1 MTMNTL
7 AVTSLAIIGT
17 GIMGM
22 GIAQI
27 AAQAGIQVLLFDAK
41 AGAAEQGRHSLQ
53 TTLEKLAA
61 KGKFTDEQL
70 QSTLN
75 NLSVIDDISK
85 IAKADVVIEAIIE
98 NLDIKKQL
106 FKQLE
111 SVVTAKTVL
120 ATNTSSLSVTAI
132 ASDCDYP
139 ERVAGFHF
147 FNPVPLMK
155 IVEVIPG
162 LSTKASVVEGL
173 MDLAKRMGHLGVVAK
188 DTPGFIVNHGGR
200 AYGTEALKILG
211 EGVASFEDIDRI
223 LRDGAGFRMGPFELL
238 DLTGIDV
245 SHPVMESI
253 YNQFY
258 FEPRYRPHPL
268 TRQML
273 IGKKLGRKVG
283 QGFYHYTENKKQD
296 GQRLTANKS
305 QRSSSET
312 SFSKRVADA
321 VVRSVWIAADLVE
334 DKQQVVDYL
343 NANGITIDDN
353 DKPNSGSLI
362 LLAIYGEDTTN
373 AAIRYQV
380 NPKQAVAIDMLTD
393 LSKHRTLMPSI
404 ITEDTFVTQ
413 AYALFGQSLNIDSEK
428 DSNEVNNG
436 GAAVQSA
443 VDATL
448 IAESTGFVAQRVVAM
463 VINLGCDIAM
473 QGIATPKDIDNAVK
487 LGLGYPYGPIS
498 WGDELGAERI
508 LLILQR
514 IYSLTGDPRYR
525 PSPWLQRRAALGI
538 SLFTQQS
545 NCQR

>member
-1 MTMNTL
+1 MTVNT
-7 AVTSLAIIGT
+7 LAIIGT

-41 AGAAEQGRHSLQ
+41 AGAAEQGRQSLKA
-53 TTLEKLAA
+53 TLEKLAA

-70 QSTLN
+70 QSTLA
-75 NLSVIDDISK
+75 NLTVIEEIAK
-85 IAKADVVIEAIIE
+85 IAEVDVVIEAIIE
-98 NLDIKKQL
+98 NLEIKQQL

-111 SVVTAKTVL
+111 SIVSVETIL
-120 ATNTSSLSVTAI
+120 ATNTSSLAVTAI
-132 ASDCDYP
+132 ASDCEHP

-162 LSTKASVVEGL
+162 ISTKPSVVETL
-173 MDLAKRMGHLGVVAK
+173 TTLAKRMGHLGVVAK

-211 EGVASFEDIDRI
+211 EGVASFEDIDLI
-223 LRDGAGFRMGPFELL
+223 LREGAGFRMGPFELL

-245 SHPVMESI
+245 SHPVMESV
-253 YNQFY
+253 YNQY
-258 FEPRYRPHPL
+258 YSEPRYRPHPL

-283 QGFYHYTENKKQD
+283 EGFYHYTENKKQD
-296 GQRLTANKS
+296 GQKVTVDP
-305 QRSSSET
+305 
-312 SFSKRVADA
+312 SKQLPFKTDSDISNL
-321 VVRSVWIAADLVE
+321 SVWIGADLAE
-334 DKQQVVDYL
+334 DKQQLVDYL
-343 NANGITIDDN
+343 SANNITIDDN
-353 DKPNSGSLI
+353 EKPNSDSLI
-362 LLAIYGEDTTN
+362 LLAIYGDDTTN

-404 ITEDTFVTQ
+404 VTQDNFIAQ
-413 AYALFGQSLNIDSEK
+413 AYALFGR
-428 DSNEVNNG
+428 SNKFDKSSDEGSNV
-436 GAAVQSA
+436 A
-443 VDATL
+443 VDAIL
-448 IAESTGFVAQRVVAM
+448 ITESTGFVAQRVIAM

-498 WGDELGAERI
+498 WGDEIGASRI
-508 LLILQR
+508 LLILER
-514 IYSLTGDPRYR
+514 LHGLTGDPRYR
-525 PSPWLQRRAALGI
+525 PSPWLQRRATLGV
-538 SLFTQQS
+538 SLFAQQNNYS
-545 NCQR
+545 G

>member
-1 MTMNTL
+1 MTVNT
-7 AVTSLAIIGT
+7 LAIIGT

-41 AGAAEQGRHSLQ
+41 AGAAEQGCQSLQ
-53 TTLEKLAA
+53 ATLEKLAA

-70 QSTLN
+70 QSTLA
-75 NLSVIDDISK
+75 NLTVIENIAK
-85 IAKADVVIEAIIE
+85 IAEVDVVIEAIIE
-98 NLDIKKQL
+98 NLEIKQQL

-111 SVVTAKTVL
+111 SIVSVETIL
-120 ATNTSSLSVTAI
+120 ATNTSSLAVTAI
-132 ASDCDYP
+132 ASDCEHP

-162 LSTKASVVEGL
+162 ISTKPSVVETL
-173 MDLAKRMGHLGVVAK
+173 TTLAKRMGHLGVVAK

-211 EGVASFEDIDRI
+211 EGVASFEDIDLI
-223 LRDGAGFRMGPFELL
+223 LREGAGFRMGPFELL

-245 SHPVMESI
+245 SHPVMESV
-253 YNQFY
+253 YNQY
-258 FEPRYRPHPL
+258 YSEPRYRPHPL

-283 QGFYHYTENKKQD
+283 EGFYHYTENKKQD
-296 GQRLTANKS
+296 GQKVTVDP
-305 QRSSSET
+305 
-312 SFSKRVADA
+312 SKQLPFKTDSDISNL
-321 VVRSVWIAADLVE
+321 SVWIGADLAE
-334 DKQQVVDYL
+334 DKQQLVDYL
-343 NANGITIDDN
+343 SANNITIDDN
-353 DKPNSGSLI
+353 DKPNSDSLI
-362 LLAIYGEDTTN
+362 LLAIYGDDTTN

-380 NPKQAVAIDMLTD
+380 NPKQAVAIDMLAD

-404 ITEDTFVTQ
+404 VTQDNFIAQ
-413 AYALFGQSLNIDSEK
+413 AYALFGR
-428 DSNEVNNG
+428 SNKFDKSSDEGSNV
-436 GAAVQSA
+436 A
-443 VDATL
+443 VDAIL
-448 IAESTGFVAQRVVAM
+448 ITESTGFVAQRVIAM

-498 WGDELGAERI
+498 WGDEIGASRI
-508 LLILQR
+508 LLILER
-514 IYSLTGDPRYR
+514 IHGLTGDPRYR
-525 PSPWLQRRAALGI
+525 PSPWLQRRATLGV
-538 SLFTQQS
+538 SLFTQQNNHS
-545 NCQR
+545 G

>member
-1 MTMNTL
+1 MTVNT
-7 AVTSLAIIGT
+7 LAIIGT

-27 AAQAGIQVLLFDAK
+27 AAQAGIKVLLFDAK
-41 AGAAEQGRHSLQ
+41 VGAAEQGRQSLQ
-53 TTLEKLAA
+53 VMLEKLAA

-70 QSTLN
+70 QSTLT
-75 NLSVIDDISK
+75 NLIVIEDLSQIVEAE
-85 IAKADVVIEAIIE
+85 IVIEAIIE
-98 NLDIKKQL
+98 NLEIKQQL

-111 SVVTAKTVL
+111 SIVSAETIL
-120 ATNTSSLSVTAI
+120 ATNTSSLAVTAI
-132 ASDCDYP
+132 ASDCAHP

-162 LSTKASVVEGL
+162 LSTKASVVETL
-173 MDLAKRMGHLGVVAK
+173 KELAKRMGHLGVVAK

-258 FEPRYRPHPL
+258 HEDRYRPHPL

-273 IGKKLGRKVG
+273 MGKKLGRKVG
-283 QGFYHYTENKKQD
+283 EGFYQYTDNKKQN
-296 GQRLTANKS
+296 GQK
-305 QRSSSET
+305 ET
-312 SFSKRVADA
+312 SNTNQQPPYKTDSDTSNI
-321 VVRSVWIAADLVE
+321 SVWIGADLAE
-334 DKQQVVDYL
+334 DKQQLVDYL
-343 NANGITIDDN
+343 NAGDITIDDN
-353 DKPNSGSLI
+353 DQPNPDSLV

-380 NPKQAVAIDMLTD
+380 NPNQAVAIDMLTD

-404 ITEDTFVTQ
+404 VTQDNFVAQ
-413 AYALFGQSLNIDSEK
+413 AYALFGENNKFGKSSDEG
-428 DSNEVNNG
+428 SN
-436 GAAVQSA
+436 AA

-448 IAESTGFVAQRVVAM
+448 ITESTGFVAQRVMAM

-473 QGIATPKDIDNAVK
+473 QGIASPEDIDNAVK

-498 WGDELGAERI
+498 WGDKLGAQRI
-508 LLILQR
+508 LLILER
-514 IYSLTGDPRYR
+514 IYGLTGDQRYR
-525 PSPWLQRRAALGI
+525 PSPWLQRRATLGI
-538 SLFTQQS
+538 SLFTQR
-545 NCQR
+545 NKY

>member
-1 MTMNTL
+1 MTIK
-7 AVTSLAIIGT
+7 SLAIIGT
-17 GIMGM
+17 GVMGM

-27 AAQAGIQVLLFDAK
+27 AAQAGIDVLLFDAK
-41 AGAAEQGRHSLQ
+41 AGAAEEGRQSLKA
-53 TTLEKLAA
+53 TLEKLAA
-61 KGKFTDEQL
+61 KGKFTDKQL
-70 QSTLN
+70 QATLS
-75 NLSVIDDISK
+75 NLTVIEDIAK
-85 IAKADVVIEAIIE
+85 IAEVDVVIEAIIE
-98 NLDIKKQL
+98 NLEIKQQL

-111 SVVTAKTVL
+111 SLVTAETIL
-120 ATNTSSLSVTAI
+120 ATNTSSLAVTAI
-132 ASDCDYP
+132 ASVCEYP

-162 LSTKASVVEGL
+162 LSTDHRIVETL
-173 MDLAKRMGHLGVVAK
+173 TDLATRMGHLGVVAK

-200 AYGTEALKILG
+200 AFGTEALKILG
-211 EGVASFEDIDRI
+211 DGVATVEDIDRI
-223 LRDGAGFRMGPFELL
+223 LREGAGFRMGPFELM

-253 YNQFY
+253 YNQYY

-283 QGFYHYTENKKQD
+283 EGFYHYAENKKQES
-296 GQRLTANKS
+296 QKATANTNQQSPYKTDCD
-305 QRSSSET
+305 T
-312 SFSKRVADA
+312 SNI
-321 VVRSVWIAADLVE
+321 SVWIGADLAA
-334 DKQQVVDYL
+334 DKQQLVDYL
-343 NANGITIDDN
+343 NTKDIAIDDN
-353 DKPNSGSLI
+353 DKPNPDSLI

-380 NPKQAVAIDMLTD
+380 NPQQSVAIDMLTD

-404 ITEDTFVTQ
+404 VTEDRFVAQ
-413 AYALFGQSLNIDSEK
+413 AYALFGRNNKFAKS
-428 DSNEVNNG
+428 SND
-436 GAAVQSA
+436 A

-448 IAESTGFVAQRVVAM
+448 ITESTGFVAQRVVAM
-463 VINLGCDIAM
+463 VINLGCDMAM
-473 QGIATPKDIDNAVK
+473 QGIATPKDIDNAIK

-498 WGDELGAERI
+498 WGDELGASRV

-514 IYSLTGDPRYR
+514 IYALTGDPRYR
-525 PSPWLQRRAALGI
+525 PSPWLQRRAKLGI

-545 NCQR
+545 NY

>member
-1 MTMNTL
+1 MIMTVN
-7 AVTSLAIIGT
+7 SLAIIGT

-41 AGAAEQGRHSLQ
+41 AGAAEQGRQSLQ
-53 TTLEKLAA
+53 ATLEKLSA

-70 QSTLN
+70 QSTLS
-75 NLSVIDDISK
+75 NLTVIEDIAK
-85 IAKADVVIEAIIE
+85 IANVDVVVEAIIE
-98 NLDIKKQL
+98 NLEIKQQL

-111 SVVTAKTVL
+111 SIVTAETIL
-120 ATNTSSLSVTAI
+120 ATNTSSLAVTAI
-132 ASDCDYP
+132 ASDCEYP

-155 IVEVIPG
+155 IVEVIPSI
-162 LSTKASVVEGL
+162 STKSSVVETL
-173 MDLAKRMGHLGVVAK
+173 TDLAKRMGHLGVVAK

-211 EGVASFEDIDRI
+211 EGIASFEDIDRI
-223 LRDGAGFRMGPFELL
+223 LREGAGFRMGPFELL

-253 YNQFY
+253 YNQYY

-273 IGKKLGRKVG
+273 TGKKLGRKVG
-283 QGFYHYTENKKQD
+283 EGFYHYKD
-296 GQRLTANKS
+296 GQKS
-305 QRSSSET
+305 TVGTSQQSSPEASG
-312 SFSKRVADA
+312 SKAKFSKTGSDT
-321 VVRSVWIAADLVE
+321 SNLTVWIGADLAE
-334 DKQQVVDYL
+334 DKQQLVEYL
-343 NANGITIDDN
+343 NANDITIDDN
-353 DKPNSGSLI
+353 DKPNSDSLI
-362 LLAIYGEDTTN
+362 LLAIYGDDTTN

-404 ITEDTFVTQ
+404 VTQDNFVTQ
-413 AYALFGQSLNIDSEK
+413 AYALFGRNNKFVTSSDE
-428 DSNEVNNG
+428 DSNV
-436 GAAVQSA
+436 A

-448 IAESTGFVAQRVVAM
+448 ITESTGFVAQRVVAM

-508 LLILQR
+508 LLILER
-514 IYSLTGDPRYR
+514 IYGLTGDPRYR
-525 PSPWLQRRAALGI
+525 PSPWLQRRAKLGI

>member
-1 MTMNTL
+1 MT
-7 AVTSLAIIGT
+7 VKSLAIIGT

-41 AGAAEQGRHSLQ
+41 AGAAEQGRQSLQ
-53 TTLEKLAA
+53 AMLEKLAA
-61 KGKFTDEQL
+61 KGKFTDGQL
-70 QSTLN
+70 QSTLS
-75 NLSVIDDISK
+75 NLTVIEDIAK
-85 IAKADVVIEAIIE
+85 IADVDVVIEAIIE

-111 SVVTAKTVL
+111 SLVPAETIL
-120 ATNTSSLSVTAI
+120 ATNTSSLAVTAI
-132 ASDCDYP
+132 ASDCEHP

-162 LSTKASVVEGL
+162 LSTKSSVVETL
-173 MDLAKRMGHLGVVAK
+173 TTLAKRMGHLGVVAK

-253 YNQFY
+253 YNQYY

-273 IGKKLGRKVG
+273 TGNKLGRKVG
-283 QGFYHYTENKKQD
+283 EGFYQYKD
-296 GQRLTANKS
+296 GQKV
-305 QRSSSET
+305 T
-312 SFSKRVADA
+312 SNTNQQLPYKTDSDTSNL
-321 VVRSVWIAADLVE
+321 SVWIGADLAE
-334 DKQQVVDYL
+334 DKQQLIDHL
-343 NANGITIDDN
+343 NANDITIDDN
-353 DKPNSGSLI
+353 DQPNPDSLI

-393 LSKHRTLMPSI
+393 LSQHRTLMPSI
-404 ITEDTFVTQ
+404 VTQDNFVAQ
-413 AYALFGQSLNIDSEK
+413 AYALFSRNNKFGKSSDEG
-428 DSNEVNNG
+428 SNM
-436 GAAVQSA
+436 AI
-443 VDATL
+443 DATL
-448 IAESTGFVAQRVVAM
+448 ITESTGFVAQRVVAM
-463 VINLGCDIAM
+463 VINLGSDIAM

-508 LLILQR
+508 LLILER
-514 IYSLTGDPRYR
+514 IYGLTGDPRYR
-525 PSPWLQRRAALGI
+525 PSPWLQRRAKLGI

-545 NCQR
+545 NFSC

>member
-1 MTMNTL
+1 MTVNT
-7 AVTSLAIIGT
+7 LAIIGT

-27 AAQAGIQVLLFDAK
+27 AAQAGIQVFLFDAK
-41 AGAAEQGRHSLQ
+41 AGAAEQGRQSLQ
-53 TTLEKLAA
+53 ATLEKLAA

-70 QSTLN
+70 QSTLA
-75 NLSVIDDISK
+75 NLTVIENIAK
-85 IAKADVVIEAIIE
+85 IAEVDVVIEAIIE
-98 NLDIKKQL
+98 NLEIKQQL

-111 SVVTAKTVL
+111 SIVPVETIL
-120 ATNTSSLSVTAI
+120 ATNTSSLAVTAI
-132 ASDCDYP
+132 ASDCEHP

-162 LSTKASVVEGL
+162 ISTKPSVVETL
-173 MDLAKRMGHLGVVAK
+173 TTLAKRMGHLGVVAK

-211 EGVASFEDIDRI
+211 EGVASFEDIDLI
-223 LRDGAGFRMGPFELL
+223 LREAADFRMGPFELL
-238 DLTGIDV
+238 DLTGIDI
-245 SHPVMESI
+245 SHPVMESV
-253 YNQFY
+253 YNQY
-258 FEPRYRPHPL
+258 YSEPRYRPHPL

-283 QGFYHYTENKKQD
+283 EGFYHYTENKKQD
-296 GQRLTANKS
+296 GQKVTVDP
-305 QRSSSET
+305 
-312 SFSKRVADA
+312 SKQLPFKTDSDISNL
-321 VVRSVWIAADLVE
+321 SVWIGADLAE
-334 DKQQVVDYL
+334 DKQQLVDYL

-353 DKPNSGSLI
+353 EKPNSDSLI
-362 LLAIYGEDTTN
+362 LLAIYGDDTTN

-404 ITEDTFVTQ
+404 VTQDNFVAQ
-413 AYALFGQSLNIDSEK
+413 AYALFGRNNKFDKS
-428 DSNEVNNG
+428 SNEGSN
-436 GAAVQSA
+436 AS

-448 IAESTGFVAQRVVAM
+448 ITESTGFVAQRVIAM

-498 WGDELGAERI
+498 WGDEIGASRI
-508 LLILQR
+508 LLILER
-514 IYSLTGDPRYR
+514 IHGLTGDPRYR
-525 PSPWLQRRAALGI
+525 PSPWLQRRAKLDI

-545 NCQR
+545 KYSR

>member
-1 MTMNTL
+1 MTVNT
-7 AVTSLAIIGT
+7 LAIIGT

-27 AAQAGIQVLLFDAK
+27 AAQAGIKVLLFDAK
-41 AGAAEQGRHSLQ
+41 VGAAEQGRQSLQ
-53 TTLEKLAA
+53 VMLEKLAA

-70 QSTLN
+70 QSTLT
-75 NLSVIDDISK
+75 NLIVIEDLSQIVEAE
-85 IAKADVVIEAIIE
+85 IVIEAIIE
-98 NLDIKKQL
+98 NLEIKQQL

-111 SVVTAKTVL
+111 SIVSAETIL
-120 ATNTSSLSVTAI
+120 ATNTSSLAVTAI
-132 ASDCDYP
+132 ASDCAHP

-162 LSTKASVVEGL
+162 LSTKASVVETL
-173 MDLAKRMGHLGVVAK
+173 KELAKRMGHLGVVAK

-258 FEPRYRPHPL
+258 HEDRYRPHPL

-273 IGKKLGRKVG
+273 MGKKLGRKVG
-283 QGFYHYTENKKQD
+283 EGFYQYTDNKKQN
-296 GQRLTANKS
+296 GQK
-305 QRSSSET
+305 ET
-312 SFSKRVADA
+312 SNTNQQPPYKTDSDTSNI
-321 VVRSVWIAADLVE
+321 SVWIGADLAE
-334 DKQQVVDYL
+334 DKQQLVDYL
-343 NANGITIDDN
+343 NAGDITIDDN
-353 DKPNSGSLI
+353 DQPNPDSLV

-380 NPKQAVAIDMLTD
+380 NPNQAVAIDMLTD

-404 ITEDTFVTQ
+404 VTQDNFVAQ
-413 AYALFGQSLNIDSEK
+413 AYALFGENNKFGKSSDEG
-428 DSNEVNNG
+428 SN
-436 GAAVQSA
+436 AA

-448 IAESTGFVAQRVVAM
+448 ITESTGFVAQRVMAM

-473 QGIATPKDIDNAVK
+473 QGIASPEDIDNAVK

-498 WGDELGAERI
+498 WGDKLGAQRI
-508 LLILQR
+508 LLILER
-514 IYSLTGDPRYR
+514 IYGLTGDPRYR
-525 PSPWLQRRAALGI
+525 PSPWLQRRATLGI
-538 SLFTQQS
+538 SLFTQQT
-545 NCQR
+545 NY

>member
-1 MTMNTL
+1 MT
-7 AVTSLAIIGT
+7 VKSLAIIGT

-41 AGAAEQGRHSLQ
+41 AGAAEQGRESLQ
-53 TTLEKLAA
+53 AMLEKLAA

-70 QSTLN
+70 QSTLS
-75 NLSVIDDISK
+75 NLTVIEDIAK
-85 IAKADVVIEAIIE
+85 IADVDVVIEAIIE

-111 SVVTAKTVL
+111 GIVPAETIL
-120 ATNTSSLSVTAI
+120 ATNTSSLAVTAI
-132 ASDCDYP
+132 ASDCEHP

-162 LSTKASVVEGL
+162 LSTKSSVVETL
-173 MDLAKRMGHLGVVAK
+173 TTLAKRMGHLGVVAK

-253 YNQFY
+253 YNQYY

-273 IGKKLGRKVG
+273 TGNKLGRKVG
-283 QGFYHYTENKKQD
+283 EGFYQYKD
-296 GQRLTANKS
+296 GQKVTANTNQQLPYKTDS
-305 QRSSSET
+305 DT
-312 SFSKRVADA
+312 SNL
-321 VVRSVWIAADLVE
+321 SVWIGADLAE
-334 DKQQVVDYL
+334 DKQQLIDHL
-343 NANGITIDDN
+343 NANDITIDDN
-353 DKPNSGSLI
+353 DQPNPDSLI

-393 LSKHRTLMPSI
+393 LSQHRTLMPSI
-404 ITEDTFVTQ
+404 VTEDNFVAQ
-413 AYALFGQSLNIDSEK
+413 AYALFGKNNKLGKSSDEG
-428 DSNEVNNG
+428 SNM
-436 GAAVQSA
+436 A

-448 IAESTGFVAQRVVAM
+448 ITESTGFVAQRVVAM

-508 LLILQR
+508 LLILER
-514 IYSLTGDPRYR
+514 IYGLTGDPRYR
-525 PSPWLQRRAALGI
+525 PSPWLQRRAKLGI

-545 NCQR
+545 NCQRYIADAKS

>member
-1 MTMNTL
+1 MTVNT
-7 AVTSLAIIGT
+7 LAIIGT

-27 AAQAGIQVLLFDAK
+27 AAQAGIKVLLFDAK
-41 AGAAEQGRHSLQ
+41 VGAAEQGRQSLQ
-53 TTLEKLAA
+53 VMLEKLTA

-70 QSTLN
+70 QSTLT
-75 NLSVIDDISK
+75 NLTVIEDLSK
-85 IAKADVVIEAIIE
+85 IVEAEIVIEAIIE
-98 NLDIKKQL
+98 NLEIKQQL

-111 SVVTAKTVL
+111 SIVSAETIL
-120 ATNTSSLSVTAI
+120 ATNTSSLAVTAI
-132 ASDCDYP
+132 ASDCAHP

-162 LSTKASVVEGL
+162 LSTKASVVETL
-173 MDLAKRMGHLGVVAK
+173 KELAKRMGHLGVVAK
-188 DTPGFIVNHGGR
+188 DSPGFIVNHGGR

-258 FEPRYRPHPL
+258 NEDRYRPHPL

-273 IGKKLGRKVG
+273 MGKKLGRKVG
-283 QGFYHYTENKKQD
+283 EGFYHYTDNKKQN
-296 GQRLTANKS
+296 GQK
-305 QRSSSET
+305 ET
-312 SFSKRVADA
+312 SNTNQQPPYKTDFDTSNI
-321 VVRSVWIAADLVE
+321 SVWIGADLAE
-334 DKQQVVDYL
+334 DKQQLVDYL
-343 NANGITIDDN
+343 NASDITIDDN
-353 DKPNSGSLI
+353 DKPNFDSLV

-380 NPKQAVAIDMLTD
+380 NPNQAVAIDMLTD

-404 ITEDTFVTQ
+404 VTQDNFVAQ
-413 AYALFGQSLNIDSEK
+413 AYALFGKNNKFGKSSDEG
-428 DSNEVNNG
+428 SN
-436 GAAVQSA
+436 AT

-448 IAESTGFVAQRVVAM
+448 ITESTGFVAQRVMAM

-473 QGIATPKDIDNAVK
+473 QGIASPEDIDNAVK

-498 WGDELGAERI
+498 WGDKLGAQRI
-508 LLILQR
+508 LLILER
-514 IYSLTGDPRYR
+514 IYGLTGDQRYR
-525 PSPWLQRRAALGI
+525 PSPWLQRRATLGI
-538 SLFTQQS
+538 SLFTQQ
-545 NCQR
+545 NKY

>member
-1 MTMNTL
+1 MTVNT
-7 AVTSLAIIGT
+7 LAIIGT

-41 AGAAEQGRHSLQ
+41 AGAAEQGRQSLQ
-53 TTLEKLAA
+53 ATLEKLAA
-61 KGKFTDEQL
+61 KGKFTDEKL
-70 QSTLN
+70 QSTLA
-75 NLSVIDDISK
+75 NLNVIENIAK
-85 IAKADVVIEAIIE
+85 IAEVDVVIEAIIE
-98 NLDIKKQL
+98 NLEIKQQL

-111 SVVTAKTVL
+111 SIVRAETIL
-120 ATNTSSLSVTAI
+120 ATNTSSLAVTAI
-132 ASDCDYP
+132 ASDCEHP

-162 LSTKASVVEGL
+162 ISTKPSVVETL
-173 MDLAKRMGHLGVVAK
+173 TTLAKRMGHLGVVAK

-223 LRDGAGFRMGPFELL
+223 LREGAGFRMGPFELL

-253 YNQFY
+253 YNQYY

-283 QGFYHYTENKKQD
+283 EGFYHYTENKKQD
-296 GQRLTANKS
+296 GQKVTVDPSKQLPFKTDS
-305 QRSSSET
+305 DT
-312 SFSKRVADA
+312 SNL
-321 VVRSVWIAADLVE
+321 SVWIGADLAE
-334 DKQQVVDYL
+334 DKQQLVDYL

-353 DKPNSGSLI
+353 EKPNSDSLI
-362 LLAIYGEDTTN
+362 LLAIYGDDTTN

-404 ITEDTFVTQ
+404 VTQDNFIAQ
-413 AYALFGQSLNIDSEK
+413 AYALFGRNNKFVTSSDE
-428 DSNEVNNG
+428 DSNV
-436 GAAVQSA
+436 A

-448 IAESTGFVAQRVVAM
+448 ITESTGFVAQRVVAM

-508 LLILQR
+508 LLILER
-514 IYSLTGDPRYR
+514 IYGLTGDPRYR
-525 PSPWLQRRAALGI
+525 PSPWLQRRATLGV
-538 SLFTQQS
+538 SLFTQQNNYS
-545 NCQR
+545 G

>member
-1 MTMNTL
+1 MTVNT
-7 AVTSLAIIGT
+7 LAIIGT

-27 AAQAGIQVLLFDAK
+27 AAQAGIKVLLFDAK
-41 AGAAEQGRHSLQ
+41 VGAAEQGRQSLQ
-53 TTLEKLAA
+53 VMLEKLAA

-70 QSTLN
+70 QSTLT
-75 NLSVIDDISK
+75 NLIVIEDLSQIVEAE
-85 IAKADVVIEAIIE
+85 IVIEAIIE
-98 NLDIKKQL
+98 NLEIKQQL

-111 SVVTAKTVL
+111 SIVSAETIL
-120 ATNTSSLSVTAI
+120 ATNTSSLAVTAI
-132 ASDCDYP
+132 ASDCAHP

-162 LSTKASVVEGL
+162 LSTKASVVETL
-173 MDLAKRMGHLGVVAK
+173 KELAKRMGHLGVVAK

-258 FEPRYRPHPL
+258 HEDRYRPHPL

-273 IGKKLGRKVG
+273 MGKKLGRKVG
-283 QGFYHYTENKKQD
+283 EGFYQYTDNKKQN
-296 GQRLTANKS
+296 GQK
-305 QRSSSET
+305 ET
-312 SFSKRVADA
+312 SNTNQQPPYKTDSDTSNI
-321 VVRSVWIAADLVE
+321 SVWIGADLAE
-334 DKQQVVDYL
+334 DKQQLVDYL
-343 NANGITIDDN
+343 NAGDITIDDN
-353 DKPNSGSLI
+353 DQPNPDSLV

-380 NPKQAVAIDMLTD
+380 NPNQAVAIDMLTD

-404 ITEDTFVTQ
+404 VTQDNFIAQ
-413 AYALFGQSLNIDSEK
+413 AYALFGRKTDNRLVEDKAITQ
-428 DSNEVNNG
+428 V
-436 GAAVQSA
+436 A

-448 IAESTGFVAQRVVAM
+448 ITESTGFVAQRVVAM

-473 QGIATPKDIDNAVK
+473 QGIASPEDIDNAVK

-498 WGDELGAERI
+498 WGDELGAQRI
-508 LLILQR
+508 LLILER
-514 IYSLTGDPRYR
+514 IYGLTGDPRYR
-525 PSPWLQRRAALGI
+525 PSPWLQRRATLGI
-538 SLFTQQS
+538 SLFTQQT
-545 NCQR
+545 NY

>member
-1 MTMNTL
+1 MT
-7 AVTSLAIIGT
+7 VKSLAIIGT

-41 AGAAEQGRHSLQ
+41 AGAAAQGRRALQ
-53 TTLEKLAA
+53 TTLEKLTA
-61 KGKFTDEQL
+61 KGKFTDEEL
-70 QSTLN
+70 QSTLS
-75 NLSVIDDISK
+75 NLTVIEDIAK
-85 IAKADVVIEAIIE
+85 IAEVDVVIEAIVE
-98 NLDIKKQL
+98 NLEIKQQL

-111 SVVTAKTVL
+111 SIVPAETIL
-120 ATNTSSLSVTAI
+120 ATNTSSLAVTAI
-132 ASDCDYP
+132 ASDCEHP

-162 LSTKASVVEGL
+162 LSTDHRVVETL
-173 MDLAKRMGHLGVVAK
+173 TDLAKRMGHLGVVAK

-211 EGVASFEDIDRI
+211 EGIASFEDIDRI
-223 LRDGAGFRMGPFELL
+223 LREGAGFRMGPFELL

-253 YNQFY
+253 YNQYY

-273 IGKKLGRKVG
+273 EGKKLGRKVG
-283 QGFYHYTENKKQD
+283 EGFYHYEN
-296 GQRLTANKS
+296 GQKITADTP
-305 QRSSSET
+305 QQSSLET
-312 SFSKRVADA
+312 SVSKVGSD
-321 VVRSVWIAADLVE
+321 VSNITVWIGADLVE
-334 DKQQVVDYL
+334 DKKQLVAHL
-343 NANGITIDDN
+343 NANSINIDDS
-353 DKPNSGSLI
+353 DKPNPDSLV

-380 NPKQAVAIDMLTD
+380 NPQQAVAIDMLTD

-404 ITEDTFVTQ
+404 VTEDKFVAQ
-413 AYALFGQSLNIDSEK
+413 AYALFGRNNKFGNSLNEGSD
-428 DSNEVNNG
+428 G
-436 GAAVQSA
+436 A

-448 IAESTGFVAQRVVAM
+448 ITESTGFVAQRVVAM
-463 VINLGCDIAM
+463 VINLGCDMAM
-473 QGIATPKDIDNAVK
+473 QGIATPEDIDNAVK
-487 LGLGYPYGPIS
+487 LGLGYPYGPIL

-508 LLILQR
+508 LLILER
-514 IYSLTGDPRYR
+514 IYGLTGDPRYR
-525 PSPWLQRRAALGI
+525 PSPWLQRRAKLGI

-545 NCQR
+545 NCQC

>member
-1 MTMNTL
+1 MTVNT
-7 AVTSLAIIGT
+7 LAIIGT

-41 AGAAEQGRHSLQ
+41 AGAAEQGRQSLQ
-53 TTLEKLAA
+53 ATLEKLAA

-70 QSTLN
+70 QSTLA
-75 NLSVIDDISK
+75 NLTVIENIAK
-85 IAKADVVIEAIIE
+85 IAEADVVIEAIVE
-98 NLDIKKQL
+98 NLEIKQQL

-111 SVVTAKTVL
+111 SIVPAETIL
-120 ATNTSSLSVTAI
+120 ATNTSSLAVTAI
-132 ASDCDYP
+132 ASDCEHP

-162 LSTKASVVEGL
+162 ISTKPSVVETL
-173 MDLAKRMGHLGVVAK
+173 TSLAKRMGHLGVVAK

-223 LRDGAGFRMGPFELL
+223 LREGAGFRMGPFELL

-245 SHPVMESI
+245 SHPVMESV
-253 YNQFY
+253 YNQY
-258 FEPRYRPHPL
+258 YSEPRYRPHPL

-283 QGFYHYTENKKQD
+283 EGFYYYTENKKQD
-296 GQRLTANKS
+296 GQKVTVDP
-305 QRSSSET
+305 
-312 SFSKRVADA
+312 SKQLPFKTDSDISNL
-321 VVRSVWIAADLVE
+321 SVWIGADLAE
-334 DKQQVVDYL
+334 DKQQLVDYL

-353 DKPNSGSLI
+353 EKPNSDSLI
-362 LLAIYGEDTTN
+362 LLAIYGDDTTN

-404 ITEDTFVTQ
+404 VTQDNFVAQ
-413 AYALFGQSLNIDSEK
+413 AYALFGRNNKFDKS
-428 DSNEVNNG
+428 SNEGSN
-436 GAAVQSA
+436 AS

-448 IAESTGFVAQRVVAM
+448 ITESTGFVAQRVVSM

-473 QGIATPKDIDNAVK
+473 QGIASPEDIDNAVK
-487 LGLGYPYGPIS
+487 IGLGYPYGPIS
-498 WGDELGAERI
+498 WGNELGAKRI
-508 LLILQR
+508 LLILER
-514 IYSLTGDPRYR
+514 IYGLTGDPRYR
-525 PSPWLQRRAALGI
+525 PSPWLQRRAKLNI

-545 NCQR
+545 KYSR

>member
-1 MTMNTL
+1 MT
-7 AVTSLAIIGT
+7 VKSLAIIGT

-41 AGAAEQGRHSLQ
+41 AGAAEQGRQSLQ
-53 TTLEKLAA
+53 AMLEKLAA
-61 KGKFTDEQL
+61 KGKFTDGQL
-70 QSTLN
+70 QSTLS
-75 NLSVIDDISK
+75 NLTVIEDIAK
-85 IAKADVVIEAIIE
+85 IADVDVVIEAIIE

-111 SVVTAKTVL
+111 SLVPAETIL
-120 ATNTSSLSVTAI
+120 ATNTSSLAVTAI
-132 ASDCDYP
+132 ASDCEHP

-162 LSTKASVVEGL
+162 LSTKSSVVETL
-173 MDLAKRMGHLGVVAK
+173 TTLAKRMGHLGVVAK

-253 YNQFY
+253 YNQYY

-273 IGKKLGRKVG
+273 TGNKLGRKVG
-283 QGFYHYTENKKQD
+283 EGFYQYTD
-296 GQRLTANKS
+296 GQKV
-305 QRSSSET
+305 T
-312 SFSKRVADA
+312 SNTNQQLPYKTDSDTSNL
-321 VVRSVWIAADLVE
+321 SVWIGADLAE
-334 DKQQVVDYL
+334 DKQQLIDHL
-343 NANGITIDDN
+343 NANDITIDDN
-353 DKPNSGSLI
+353 DQPNPDSLI

-393 LSKHRTLMPSI
+393 LSQHRTLMPSI
-404 ITEDTFVTQ
+404 VTEDKFVAQ
-413 AYALFGQSLNIDSEK
+413 AYALFSRNNKFGKSSDEG
-428 DSNEVNNG
+428 SNM
-436 GAAVQSA
+436 AI
-443 VDATL
+443 DATL
-448 IAESTGFVAQRVVAM
+448 ITESTGFVAQRVVAM

-508 LLILQR
+508 LLILER
-514 IYSLTGDPRYR
+514 IYGLTGDPRYR
-525 PSPWLQRRAALGI
+525 PSPWLQRRAKLGI

-545 NCQR
+545 NFSC

>member
-1 MTMNTL
+1 MT
-7 AVTSLAIIGT
+7 VKSLAIIGT

-41 AGAAEQGRHSLQ
+41 AGAAEQGRQSLQ
-53 TTLEKLAA
+53 AMLEKLAA
-61 KGKFTDEQL
+61 KGKFTDGQL
-70 QSTLN
+70 QSTLS
-75 NLSVIDDISK
+75 NLTVIEDIAK
-85 IAKADVVIEAIIE
+85 IADVDVVIEAIIE

-111 SVVTAKTVL
+111 SLVPAETIL
-120 ATNTSSLSVTAI
+120 ATNTSSLAVTAI
-132 ASDCDYP
+132 ASDCEHP

-162 LSTKASVVEGL
+162 ISTKSSVVETL
-173 MDLAKRMGHLGVVAK
+173 TTLAKRMGHLGVVAK

-253 YNQFY
+253 YNQYY

-273 IGKKLGRKVG
+273 TGNKLGRKVG
-283 QGFYHYTENKKQD
+283 EGFYQYKD
-296 GQRLTANKS
+296 GQKV
-305 QRSSSET
+305 T
-312 SFSKRVADA
+312 SNTNQQLPYKTDSDTSNL
-321 VVRSVWIAADLVE
+321 SVWVGADLAE
-334 DKQQVVDYL
+334 DKQQLIDHL
-343 NANGITIDDN
+343 NANDITIDDN
-353 DKPNSGSLI
+353 DQPNPDSLI

-404 ITEDTFVTQ
+404 VTEDNFVAQ
-413 AYALFGQSLNIDSEK
+413 AYALFGRNNKLGKSSDEDSE
-428 DSNEVNNG
+428 V
-436 GAAVQSA
+436 A

-448 IAESTGFVAQRVVAM
+448 ITESTGFVAQRVVAM

-508 LLILQR
+508 LLILER
-514 IYSLTGDPRYR
+514 IYGLTGDPRYR
-525 PSPWLQRRAALGI
+525 PSPWLQRRAKLGI

-545 NCQR
+545 NFSC

>member
-1 MTMNTL
+1 MTVNT
-7 AVTSLAIIGT
+7 LAIIGT

-27 AAQAGIQVLLFDAK
+27 AAQAGIKVLLFDAK
-41 AGAAEQGRHSLQ
+41 VGAAEQGRQSLQ
-53 TTLEKLAA
+53 VMLEKLTA

-70 QSTLN
+70 QSTLT
-75 NLSVIDDISK
+75 NLIVIEDLSQIVEAE
-85 IAKADVVIEAIIE
+85 IVIEAIIE
-98 NLDIKKQL
+98 NLDIKQQL

-111 SVVTAKTVL
+111 SIVSAETIL
-120 ATNTSSLSVTAI
+120 ATNTSSLAVTAI
-132 ASDCDYP
+132 ASDCAHP

-162 LSTKASVVEGL
+162 LSTKASVVETL
-173 MDLAKRMGHLGVVAK
+173 KELAKRMGHLGVVAK

-211 EGVASFEDIDRI
+211 EGVAGFEDIDRI

-258 FEPRYRPHPL
+258 NEDRYRPHPL

-273 IGKKLGRKVG
+273 MGKKLGRKVG
-283 QGFYHYTENKKQD
+283 EGFYHYTDNKKQN
-296 GQRLTANKS
+296 GQK
-305 QRSSSET
+305 ET
-312 SFSKRVADA
+312 SNTNQQPPYKTDFDTSNI
-321 VVRSVWIAADLVE
+321 SVWIGADLAE
-334 DKQQVVDYL
+334 DKQQLVDYL
-343 NANGITIDDN
+343 KAGDITIDDN
-353 DKPNSGSLI
+353 DKPNPDSLI

-380 NPKQAVAIDMLTD
+380 NPNQAVAIDMLTD

-404 ITEDTFVTQ
+404 VTQDNFVAQ
-413 AYALFGQSLNIDSEK
+413 AYALFGKNNKFGKSSDEG
-428 DSNEVNNG
+428 SN
-436 GAAVQSA
+436 AT

-448 IAESTGFVAQRVVAM
+448 ITESTGFVAQRVMAM

-473 QGIATPKDIDNAVK
+473 QGIASPEDIDNAVK

-498 WGDELGAERI
+498 WGDKLGAQRI
-508 LLILQR
+508 LLILER
-514 IYSLTGDPRYR
+514 IYGLTGDQRYR
-525 PSPWLQRRAALGI
+525 PSPWLQRRATLGI
-538 SLFTQQS
+538 SLFTQQT
-545 NCQR
+545 NY

>member
-1 MTMNTL
+1 MT
-7 AVTSLAIIGT
+7 VKSLAIIGT

-27 AAQAGIQVLLFDAK
+27 AAQVGIQVLLFDAK
-41 AGAAEQGRHSLQ
+41 AGAAEQGRQSLQ
-53 TTLEKLAA
+53 ATLEKLAA

-70 QSTLN
+70 QSTLK
-75 NLSVIDDISK
+75 NLTVIEDIAK
-85 IAKADVVIEAIIE
+85 IAEADVVIEAIIE
-98 NLDIKKQL
+98 NLEIKQQL

-111 SVVTAKTVL
+111 SIVPAETIL
-120 ATNTSSLSVTAI
+120 ATNTSSLAVTAI
-132 ASDCDYP
+132 ASNCEHP

-162 LSTKASVVEGL
+162 ISTKSSVVETL
-173 MDLAKRMGHLGVVAK
+173 TSLAKRMGHLGVVAK

-253 YNQFY
+253 YNQYY

-273 IGKKLGRKVG
+273 TGNKLGRKVG
-283 QGFYHYTENKKQD
+283 EGFYHYTENKEQD
-296 GQRLTANKS
+296 GQKAKS
-305 QRSSSET
+305 NTNQQPPYKTDSDT
-312 SFSKRVADA
+312 SNI
-321 VVRSVWIAADLVE
+321 SVWIGADLAE
-334 DKQQVVDYL
+334 DRQQLIDHL

-353 DKPNSGSLI
+353 DKPNPDSLV

-380 NPKQAVAIDMLTD
+380 NPNQAVAIDMLTD

-404 ITEDTFVTQ
+404 VTQDNFVAQ
-413 AYALFGQSLNIDSEK
+413 AYALFGKNNKFGKSLDEG
-428 DSNEVNNG
+428 SN
-436 GAAVQSA
+436 AA

-448 IAESTGFVAQRVVAM
+448 ITESTGFVAQRVMAM

-473 QGIATPKDIDNAVK
+473 QGIASPEDIDNAVK

-498 WGDELGAERI
+498 WGDELGAQRI
-508 LLILQR
+508 LLILER
-514 IYSLTGDPRYR
+514 IYGLTGDPRYR
-525 PSPWLQRRAALGI
+525 PSPWLQRRATLGI
-538 SLFTQQS
+538 SLFTQQT
-545 NCQR
+545 NY